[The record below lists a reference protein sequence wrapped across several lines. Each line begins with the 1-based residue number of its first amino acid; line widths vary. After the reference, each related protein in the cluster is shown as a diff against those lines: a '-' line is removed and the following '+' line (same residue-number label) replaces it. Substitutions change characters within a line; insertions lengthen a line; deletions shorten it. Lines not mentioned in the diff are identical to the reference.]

1 MLVCLYIDD
10 LIFFGNNPRIFE
22 KFKKTMA
29 QEFEIT
35 DIGLISYYLGIE
47 VKQMDDDIFISQES
61 YKKEVLK
68 KFNMSN

>member
-1 MLVCLYIDD
+1 
-10 LIFFGNNPRIFE
+10 
-22 KFKKTMA
+22 MA